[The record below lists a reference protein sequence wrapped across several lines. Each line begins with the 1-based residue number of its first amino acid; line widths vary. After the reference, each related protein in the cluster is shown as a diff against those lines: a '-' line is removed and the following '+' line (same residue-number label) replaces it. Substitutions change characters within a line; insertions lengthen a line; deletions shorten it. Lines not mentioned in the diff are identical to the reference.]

1 LPDRR
6 AVFADWRRLLRP
18 EGRLVFTDP
27 LVVTGPLGSDEIAVR
42 TSIGYG
48 LFVPLGG
55 NERLL
60 RDIGLGVLRVHDTT
74 ESTAQIAY
82 RRYEARAQH
91 SERLR
96 QVEGE
101 TTFEGRQRF
110 FQMAATLAREHR
122 LSRLAFIVAKAT

>member
-1 LPDRR
+1 
-6 AVFADWRRLLRP
+6 
-18 EGRLVFTDP
+18 
-27 LVVTGPLGSDEIAVR
+27 TGPLGSDEIAVR

-48 LFVPLGG
+48 LFVSLGV

-60 RDIGLGVLRVHDTT
+60 RDNGLRVLDVHDTT
-74 ESTAQIAY
+74 ESTARIAH

-91 SERLR
+91 SDRLR

-101 TTFEGRQRF
+101 TTFDGRQRF

-122 LSRLAFIVAKAT
+122 LSRLAFIAAKAT